1 MLGLKVLPIDA
12 NIKDQASNQLCF
24 RWLFLLIIMNVFVR
38 IFLLQRSVLSLHSR
52 CRLELER
59 TRKCALFWTRMRSA
73 LVGNVDWRKV
83 MANSL
88 KVGQRTTGRVGGR
101 GGKVEGFYLKGC
113 GFKVRRNAI

>member
-1 MLGLKVLPIDA
+1 MYLYGILP
-12 NIKDQASNQLCF
+12 
-24 RWLFLLIIMNVFVR
+24 
-38 IFLLQRSVLSLHSR
+38 QRSMLSLHSR

-59 TRKCALFWTRMRSA
+59 TRRCALFWTRMRSA

-101 GGKVEGFYLKGC
+101 GGEVDGFYLKGY
-113 GFKVRRNAI
+113 GFKVRCNAI